1 LDGQNILFKNG
12 ADLVPDI
19 LNDEEIIK
27 GLKQGSEAAQL
38 LFVRRFAPCI
48 RAFLKK
54 RIHRLL
60 DADADDIIQEAFYN
74 VISKVKTF
82 EPGRGAKF
90 STWVFQIAK
99 NAAADWLRK
108 KAKHAGL
115 IQYNE
120 EIAGDLIQPPDY
132 EELTEEGMLVR
143 EALSRLDDF
152 DRQILEWRSHDVPIV
167 EIAKY
172 LGIEEGTAR
181 QRKLRALAKLKSV
194 YKALSK

>member
-1 LDGQNILFKNG
+1 MGD
-12 ADLVPDI
+12 DLVLDI

-27 GLKQGSEAAQL
+27 GLKQGSEPAQL

-48 RAFLKK
+48 KVFLKK

-74 VISKVKTF
+74 VVSKVKTF
-82 EPGRGAKF
+82 ELGRGAKF

-99 NAAADWLRK
+99 NAAVDWLRK
-108 KAKHAGL
+108 NAKHAGL

-120 EIAGDLIQPPDY
+120 EIAGDLIQPPDSQ
-132 EELTEEGMLVR
+132 ELTEEGMLVR
-143 EALSRLDDF
+143 EALSRLDGI

-181 QRKLRALAKLKSV
+181 QRKLRALARFKTV
-194 YKALSK
+194 YKTLSK